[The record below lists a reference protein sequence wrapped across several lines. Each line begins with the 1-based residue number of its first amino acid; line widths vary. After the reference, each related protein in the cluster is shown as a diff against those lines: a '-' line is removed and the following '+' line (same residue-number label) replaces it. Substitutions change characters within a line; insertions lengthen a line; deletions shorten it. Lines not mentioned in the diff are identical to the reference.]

1 MATIDGSL
9 EKPWYQLDNVEE
21 LDTPALVIFPDRVK
35 HNIHQAISMV
45 GDVSR
50 LRPHVK
56 THKCAEVA
64 ALMIEAGITKFKCAT
79 IAEAEM
85 LCMEGAPDVL
95 MAYQPGGPK
104 LKRFISLIRNYKG
117 TRLSCLVDNVDSA
130 REQSAQFEAA
140 GLKVD
145 VYIDLNV
152 GMNRTGIAPGEKA
165 LALYQLIDALPGL
178 NINGLHAYDGHIRE
192 KDFEAKK
199 AACDKAF
206 AQVEALKEAIE
217 AKGMATPVIIVGG
230 SPSFSVHS
238 VRSGVECSPGTF
250 IYWDYGYNQLC
261 PEQLFLPAA
270 ILVTRV
276 ISLPTH
282 TRVCTDLGHKSV
294 AAENEIGKRVSFLN
308 ASGLFAVGQ
317 SEEHLVL
324 ETAAGHSFQ
333 PGQVLYALPYHICPT
348 VALYEKVYIAAQ
360 HHIADSWR
368 NAARDRQIGC

>member
-1 MATIDGSL
+1 
-9 EKPWYQLDNVEE
+9 
-21 LDTPALVIFPDRVK
+21 
-35 HNIHQAISMV
+35 
-45 GDVSR
+45 
-50 LRPHVK
+50 
-56 THKCAEVA
+56 
-64 ALMIEAGITKFKCAT
+64 
-79 IAEAEM
+79 
-85 LCMEGAPDVL
+85 
-95 MAYQPGGPK
+95 
-104 LKRFISLIRNYKG
+104 
-117 TRLSCLVDNVDSA
+117 VDSA